1 MEYVLDAECM
11 QTEEEA
17 HNYLR
22 KQLHL
27 PEYYG
32 ENLDALYDCLPEMED
47 VEIVIQNFNKIKGS
61 YAVRILQVIEDA
73 EIPCYIEDL

>member
-17 HNYLR
+17 HKYLR

-32 ENLDALYDCLPEMED
+32 ENLDALYDCLTEMED
-47 VEIVIQNFNKIKGS
+47 VEIVIQNFNKIKPPAS
-61 YAVRILQVIEDA
+61 T
-73 EIPCYIEDL
+73 

>member
-1 MEYVLDAECM
+1 MECVLDAECM

-17 HNYLR
+17 HKYLR

-32 ENLDALYDCLPEMED
+32 ENLDALYDCLTEMED

>member
-1 MEYVLDAECM
+1 MEVRLDASCM
-11 QTEEEA
+11 ERKEQS
-17 HNYLR
+17 HKYL
-22 KQLHL
+22 KEKLEL
-27 PEYYG
+27 PEHYG
-32 ENLDALYDCLPEMED
+32 ENLDALYDCLTEMED

>member
-17 HNYLR
+17 HKYLR

-32 ENLDALYDCLPEMED
+32 ENLDALYDCLTEMED

-73 EIPCYIEDL
+73 EITCYIEDL

>member
-17 HNYLR
+17 HKYLR
-22 KQLHL
+22 KQLHF

-32 ENLDALYDCLPEMED
+32 ENLDALYDCLTDMED
-47 VEIVIQNFNKIKGS
+47 VAIIFRNFDKMNGS
-61 YAVRILQVIEDA
+61 YAVRILRVIEDT
-73 EIPCYIEDL
+73 EIPCYIEEV